1 MITCVQWGIR
11 VCSGTTGLPKDEL
24 LTIDIAEIEA
34 GVGLNRWDK
43 RNDFFIEKIFELGLI
58 KRILWI

>member
-1 MITCVQWGIR
+1 VQWGIR
-11 VCSGTTGLPKDEL
+11 VCSDITVLPKDES

-43 RNDFFIEKIFELGLI
+43 RNDFVIEKFFELGLI